1 MKVMEEGISA
11 KAVTDKSNV
20 MNVGPGKELTRAV
33 HWDKQHPGKKRQ
45 ELKKG

>member
-11 KAVTDKSNV
+11 KAVTDTSYV
-20 MNVGPGKELTRAV
+20 LNVGNGMELTRAV